1 MTDRVARGQLLKIL
15 GVGFG
20 VAVTV
25 GNTVGAGILRTP
37 GEIAKQL
44 PYPWAFVGIWI
55 IGSAY
60 ALLGSN
66 VVAELGTML
75 PRSGGQYVFSRV
87 ALGPYAGF
95 IVGWSDFLSTA
106 GTSAAVSI
114 VIAEYGSKLVGRGT
128 GRVTLI
134 ATFIVIAFSILQW
147 KGMEWG
153 KRTQEITAV
162 AKTVAFAILIT
173 ACFFFAGT
181 PSAETPE
188 AAVPMTLLA
197 WVIAA
202 QAVIYTY
209 DGWSGVIYFSEEV
222 RQPERD
228 IPRAMFGG
236 VLLVTAIYVLLNIG
250 FLLVVSL
257 RELAGEPLAAG
268 RVAGEIFGPRGDAV
282 IRVIMIL
289 SMLSAINA
297 YHLQATRVLF
307 AMSRDGALFKRGADV
322 NRGGTP
328 SYALL
333 LTTLVAV
340 VFVWSG
346 TFERVIALLAFFFV
360 ANYTLTFVSFFI
372 LRKRHPEWARP
383 WRAKGH
389 PWMTGLVLVL
399 SVLFLAGAVAAD
411 TRMSLWSIAI
421 LAASYPV
428 FLVTRRLM
436 QEPRGDSG
444 AG

>member
-1 MTDRVARGQLLKIL
+1 MTERLGRGQLLNIL

-20 VAVTV
+20 IAVAV
-25 GNTVGAGILRTP
+25 GGTVGAGILRTP
-37 GEIAKQL
+37 GEIARQL
-44 PYPWAFVGIWI
+44 PHPWAFVGIWL

-66 VVAELGTML
+66 VVSELGTML

-114 VIAEYGSKLVGRGT
+114 VIAEYGGVLLGLDT
-128 GRVTLI
+128 GRTTLV
-134 ATFIVIAFSILQW
+134 ATFIVVAFAILQW

-162 AKTVAFAILIT
+162 AKTVAFAILIA
-173 ACFFFAGT
+173 ACFLFRGT
-181 PSAETPE
+181 ASVATSVVVE
-188 AAVPMTLLA
+188 PMTLLA

-209 DGWSGVIYFSEEV
+209 DGWAGLVYFSEEV
-222 RQPERD
+222 RQPARD

-236 VLLVTAIYVLLNIG
+236 VLLVTAIYFLLNLG
-250 FLLVVSL
+250 FLLVVPL
-257 RELAGEPLAAG
+257 QQLAGEPLAAG
-268 RVAGEIFGPRGDAV
+268 RVASVIFGPRGDTV
-282 IRVIMIL
+282 IRVLMII

-307 AMSRDGALFKRGADV
+307 AMSRDGALFRRGAEV

-333 LTTLVAV
+333 LCTFVAV

-372 LRKRHPEWARP
+372 LRKTHPEWARP
-383 WRAKGH
+383 YRARGH
-389 PWMTGLVLVL
+389 PWSTGLVLVL
-399 SVLFLAGAVAAD
+399 SILFLAGAVAAD
-411 TRMSLWSIAI
+411 TRASLWSIAI

-428 FLVTRRLM
+428 FLVARRLM
-436 QEPRGDSG
+436 KEPRGGSK
-444 AG
+444 AR